1 MQDLESLSFREVDE
15 VAPLIAEAAVE
26 ITKLVSCYR

>member
-1 MQDLESLSFREVDE
+1 MQDLESLSYREVDE
-15 VAPLIAEAAVE
+15 VAPSIAEAAVE